1 MSHNESQEERLIKL
15 ETQISFYEAIAT
27 EQRSDIKEIKDTA
40 NLINTSI
47 AVFHTKCLQC
57 QSKPDLEPRVREL
70 EKRVDLFS
78 GGLKFSEKLMV
89 FGAAGL
95 SAVSLV
101 LAWLK
106 GK

>member
-15 ETQISFYEAIAT
+15 ETQISFYETLAL
-27 EQRSDIKEIKDTA
+27 EQRKDIKEIKETA

-47 AVFHTKCLQC
+47 ALFHAKCLQC
-57 QSKPDLEPRVREL
+57 QAKPDLEPRIRDL

-89 FGAAGL
+89 LGATGL
-95 SAVSLV
+95 SAISLI
-101 LAWLK
+101 LAWWK